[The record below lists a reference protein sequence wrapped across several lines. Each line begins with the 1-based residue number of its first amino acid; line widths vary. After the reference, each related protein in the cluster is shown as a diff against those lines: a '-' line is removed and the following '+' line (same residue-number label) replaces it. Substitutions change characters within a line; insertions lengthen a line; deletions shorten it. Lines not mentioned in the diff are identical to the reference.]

1 MQLRSWILLGI
12 SAALLLCLGLGYYF
26 ATLTPPTITQARV
39 EQMLGEMNA
48 AVSRKDVNTLM
59 NYVSPESETRLA
71 GLKPDQL
78 RLMLA
83 RAFRS
88 TGKLEPQ
95 TSNIQFQDNGNS
107 ATVEFDLVINSK
119 ESDMVSTP
127 YSGHVTLR
135 LQRVEIPR
143 LLGVFHAQEWRIV
156 SAEHTGRDL
165 NSFGDY

>member
-26 ATLTPPTITQARV
+26 STLTPPTITQARV
-39 EQMLGEMNA
+39 ERMLEEMNA

-95 TSNIQFQDNGNS
+95 TSNMQFQDNGNS